1 MDLILCH
8 QTADF
13 DALGAAVGL
22 ARLKQGSHIVLT
34 GGAHRS
40 LKNFLSLYRDEFP
53 LIEIRSIDPSEI
65 TSIAVVDTQKRDRLG
80 SAANWLDLSNLE
92 SLEVYDHH
100 LESQC
105 DIPASYLVVEPVGS
119 TTTIIT
125 EMLRQRDIHLTC
137 IESTVMA
144 LGIHV
149 DTGSLT
155 FSSSSSRDAIALA
168 WLMEQ
173 GANLSILAEYIS
185 PALSAQQQ
193 HMLTLSLELMEKF
206 VVGNYTLGIVLL
218 KSDDFVEGL
227 SSVAESLIELTEI
240 DALILANQ
248 YIKHVPRLTI
258 IGRSN
263 ISGTDLNQLFAP
275 LGGGGHAQAASVNLK
290 QVKSE
295 QILEQI
301 RIAFLAQIP
310 RPLLAKDLMSSPVRT
325 IRPETTIEQAQ
336 SILLRYGHS
345 GLVVVD
351 ENKQLVGII
360 SRRDLDLA
368 RHHGFSHAPVK
379 GYMSTSLKTVYPE
392 TTLAEIQNLM
402 VRYDIGRLPVVEQE
416 KLLGIVTRTD
426 LVNQILH
433 SPKLSAQNQTM
444 ISCLLPSLKK
454 QIHPSFWN
462 FLVDAAAQVNQRGWH
477 LYLVGGVVRDLIL
490 APTDKPIKLKDIDLV
505 VDSSGDV
512 AAATELAV
520 ALEQKYPDLHKSLY
534 GNFQTAYLSWTK
546 ESQLAHLCVDI
557 ATARSE
563 FYLYPAANPEV
574 EASSI
579 KQDLY
584 RRDFTINALAVR
596 VSSPGSGELLDFF
609 SGLEDL
615 RLGLIRV
622 LHANSFIEDPTRIFR
637 AVRFAIRLGFQLE
650 SQTKKY
656 IRYAIES
663 GVYKRL
669 RLSKQSIPSLT
680 TRLKAELK
688 LILESHYWL
697 KSLKMLSDLGALTTL
712 ADNLTL
718 DSQLSWQLRYA
729 SRFLNLLKAP
739 CLTPAWLIR
748 LEIILSAIADTQ
760 ARLYLAQTMALPK
773 ESLDRLSS
781 LDITLSEIKK
791 QLDII
796 ELPSEL
802 FALLS
807 PFNLVTL
814 VIVVSKSKLSHRRK
828 IWHYIGDLSQRQAL
842 LCGDDL
848 KAMGYPP
855 GPNYKV
861 ILAAVMSATLDNRI
875 TSKESARDF
884 VRNFF

>member
-22 ARLKQGSHIVLT
+22 ARLKQGGHIVLT

-53 LIEIRSIDPSEI
+53 LMEIRSIDPSEI
-65 TSIAVVDTQKRDRLG
+65 TSISVVDTQKRDRLG
-80 SAANWLDLSNLE
+80 SAANWLDLSTLK

-105 DIPASYLVVEPVGS
+105 DIPASHIVIEPVGS
-119 TTTIIT
+119 TATIIS
-125 EMLRQRDIHLTC
+125 EMLRQRDIQLTC

-155 FSSSSSRDAIALA
+155 FSSSSSRDATALA

-173 GANLSILAEYIS
+173 GANLNILAEYIS
-185 PALSAQQQ
+185 PAFSAQQQ

-206 VVGNYTLGIVLL
+206 VVGNYTLGMVLL

-240 DALILANQ
+240 DALILANE
-248 YIKHVPRLTI
+248 YIKHVSRLTI
-258 IGRSN
+258 IGRSH

-379 GYMSTSLKTVYPE
+379 GYMSTSLKTICPE
-392 TTLAEIQNLM
+392 TTLAEIHNLM

-433 SPKLSAQNQTM
+433 SPKLSAPNQAM

-454 QIHPSFWN
+454 QIHPGFWN
-462 FLVDAAAQVNQRGWH
+462 FLVDAAAQS
-477 LYLVGGVVRDLIL
+477 Y
-490 APTDKPIKLKDIDLV
+490 
-505 VDSSGDV
+505 
-512 AAATELAV
+512 
-520 ALEQKYPDLHKSLY
+520 
-534 GNFQTAYLSWTK
+534 
-546 ESQLAHLCVDI
+546 
-557 ATARSE
+557 
-563 FYLYPAANPEV
+563 
-574 EASSI
+574 
-579 KQDLY
+579 
-584 RRDFTINALAVR
+584 
-596 VSSPGSGELLDFF
+596 
-609 SGLEDL
+609 
-615 RLGLIRV
+615 
-622 LHANSFIEDPTRIFR
+622 
-637 AVRFAIRLGFQLE
+637 
-650 SQTKKY
+650 
-656 IRYAIES
+656 
-663 GVYKRL
+663 
-669 RLSKQSIPSLT
+669 
-680 TRLKAELK
+680 
-688 LILESHYWL
+688 
-697 KSLKMLSDLGALTTL
+697 
-712 ADNLTL
+712 
-718 DSQLSWQLRYA
+718 
-729 SRFLNLLKAP
+729 
-739 CLTPAWLIR
+739 
-748 LEIILSAIADTQ
+748 
-760 ARLYLAQTMALPK
+760 
-773 ESLDRLSS
+773 
-781 LDITLSEIKK
+781 
-791 QLDII
+791 
-796 ELPSEL
+796 
-802 FALLS
+802 
-807 PFNLVTL
+807 
-814 VIVVSKSKLSHRRK
+814 
-828 IWHYIGDLSQRQAL
+828 
-842 LCGDDL
+842 
-848 KAMGYPP
+848 
-855 GPNYKV
+855 
-861 ILAAVMSATLDNRI
+861 
-875 TSKESARDF
+875 
-884 VRNFF
+884 